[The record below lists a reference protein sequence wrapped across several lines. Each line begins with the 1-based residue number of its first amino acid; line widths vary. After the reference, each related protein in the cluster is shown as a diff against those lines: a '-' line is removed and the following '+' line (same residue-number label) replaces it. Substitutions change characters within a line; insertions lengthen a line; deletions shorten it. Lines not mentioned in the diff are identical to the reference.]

1 MSGRES
7 REGNQVRPLVTSMDS
22 DDGPLDCYCSDITL
36 SASLFF
42 RITSSVT
49 FSVFIYEGMA
59 YNLMFLARVLP
70 AVGKAEYIPFFFL
83 LFNSIWFLALLSYF
97 RASMEDPG
105 RLPLAWHS
113 FVQEVGNALST
124 ASASARWAPGKAT
137 FCRKCNV
144 PRPERSHHCNVTGCC
159 ILRMDHFCPWINNCV
174 GLGNYKFFL
183 QLLIYGTLSSLI
195 GIFSTVPEFVMVIE
209 KLLGVENPLWQAN
222 LQMTDMMAFIV
233 FEGMAIFLLVLLI
246 PVLYTHVPLAC
257 SNRTAIENNYANMDN
272 PYDLGFRQA
281 NLEQILGGL
290 GYDWFIPMK
299 PLNPQTDGISFL
311 RKDDPASSMDK
322 SVDSDTLQA
331 ESLWRMRYQVRPSNR
346 SEPDLGPLRSI
357 SRWLTGEA
365 DDEPG
370 SPISPVSHQ
379 VTAGCG
385 P

>member
-1 MSGRES
+1 
-7 REGNQVRPLVTSMDS
+7 
-22 DDGPLDCYCSDITL
+22 
-36 SASLFF
+36 
-42 RITSSVT
+42 
-49 FSVFIYEGMA
+49 
-59 YNLMFLARVLP
+59 
-70 AVGKAEYIPFFFL
+70 
-83 LFNSIWFLALLSYF
+83 
-97 RASMEDPG
+97 
-105 RLPLAWHS
+105 
-113 FVQEVGNALST
+113 
-124 ASASARWAPGKAT
+124 
-137 FCRKCNV
+137 
-144 PRPERSHHCNVTGCC
+144 
-159 ILRMDHFCPWINNCV
+159 
-174 GLGNYKFFL
+174 
-183 QLLIYGTLSSLI
+183 
-195 GIFSTVPEFVMVIE
+195 
-209 KLLGVENPLWQAN
+209 
-222 LQMTDMMAFIV
+222 MMAFIV